1 MMISKPLMAAI
12 TFSVVIAVTL
22 AFVIIKSI
30 VNSANEIDTIL
41 EQEKHY
47 YYLNCGQIGSDYT
60 KEKPKVINGMYEYV
74 SLDNYPQ
81 SVSVVRCKLRSP
93 LLVPSKTK

>member
-22 AFVIIKSI
+22 AFFILKSI

-41 EQEKHY
+41 ERSEHS
-47 YYLNCGQIGSDYT
+47 YYLSCGQIGSDYT
-60 KEKPKVINGMYEYV
+60 KEKPQVINGMYEYV
-74 SLDNYPQ
+74 SLDNYHYT
-81 SVSVVRCKLRSP
+81 VAVDRCKLRSP